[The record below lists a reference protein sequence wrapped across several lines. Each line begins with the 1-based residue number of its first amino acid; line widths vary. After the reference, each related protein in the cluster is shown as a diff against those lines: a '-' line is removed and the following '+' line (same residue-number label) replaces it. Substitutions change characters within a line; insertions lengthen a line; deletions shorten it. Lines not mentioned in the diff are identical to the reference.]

1 MIIER
6 HHCACLTPEEVR
18 RLVSMDPNRRS
29 GRRRRRKRSRDNA
42 ELLQWAKDDVPAG
55 DEKEQAN
62 IGLVIAVITGLV
74 LLFCVYYI
82 FGEMSYEAP
91 L

>member
-6 HHCACLTPEEVR
+6 HHCACRTPEEVR
-18 RLVSMDPNRRS
+18 RLVFMDPNRRS

>member
-1 MIIER
+1 
-6 HHCACLTPEEVR
+6 
-18 RLVSMDPNRRS
+18 MDPNRRS

-42 ELLQWAKDDVPAG
+42 ALLQWAKDDVPAG

-74 LLFCVYYI
+74 LLFGVYYI